1 MKTAIIVNPKA
12 GAGRVG
18 RRWTHYNRAINS
30 CFGPAEVRFTQ
41 AQNDATRLVRQSVR
55 EGFDRIV
62 IIGGDGTL
70 NESVNGLFSED
81 GDTFL
86 GEAVSLVLYPAG
98 TGGDFC
104 RSLELSSRSLDQ
116 ILQGATDRRIDLG
129 RARYTAADGRTLSRH
144 FINISSFGASGLIV
158 DKVNHTSKLLGGRV
172 SFMLGTLKGLLA
184 YQNQRVRLTVD
195 DHFDEEVLINTVAV
209 ANGRFFGGSMK
220 IAPDAKLDD
229 GLFDVVI
236 IGDIDVGRFVRYSGR
251 LYQGAHIGL
260 PEIRVVRG
268 RHVEATP
275 VGEAPVLIDLDGEQ
289 PGRLPVRYDVV
300 PRALK
305 VYAPWERVEAVDTSR
320 PPEEGRR
327 GSGDA

>member
-1 MKTAIIVNPKA
+1 MKTAIIANPKA

-18 RRWTHYNRAINS
+18 RRWTHYNRSINA

-41 AQNDATRLVRQSVR
+41 AQNDATQLVRQSVR
-55 EGFDRIV
+55 EGFERLV

-70 NESVNGLFSED
+70 NESINGLFSED
-81 GDTFL
+81 GDSFL
-86 GEAVSLVLYPAG
+86 GNDVSLVLYPAG

-129 RARYTAADGRTLSRH
+129 RARFAAADGRTLSRY

-158 DKVNHTSKLLGGRV
+158 DKVNQTSKLLGGRV
-172 SFMLGTLKGLLA
+172 SFLLGTLKGLLA
-184 YQNQRVRLTVD
+184 YKNQRVRLRID
-195 DHFDEEVLINTVAV
+195 DTFDEEVLINTVAV

-220 IAPDAKLDD
+220 VAPDARLDD
-229 GLFDVVI
+229 GLLDVVI
-236 IGDIDVGRFVRYSGR
+236 IGDIGVGRFVRYSSR
-251 LYQGAHIGL
+251 LYQGTHVGL

-268 RHVEATP
+268 SRVEATP
-275 VGEAPVLIDLDGEQ
+275 LENSPVLIDLDGEQ

-300 PRALK
+300 PRVLK
-305 VYAPWERVEAVDTSR
+305 VYAPWERVTAVDTGR
-320 PPEEGRR
+320 PPDSLRGEG
-327 GSGDA
+327 